1 MRRRP
6 RRRSERWRHM
16 PRRPGSRRTGGV
28 SRARRGTGRIRGVRP
43 PVELHK
49 GKGIERL
56 LRDADVDVAL
66 YAGDDRTDVDAFRAL
81 RAAVEDGRLQ
91 AAVCLGVRSDETPP
105 EVDEAA
111 DLMVDGTAG
120 VRVVLETLAG

>member
-16 PRRPGSRRTGGV
+16 PRRPASRRTGAVRAPRG
-28 SRARRGTGRIRGVRP
+28 ARRAPRP
-43 PVELHK
+43 PPPLELHK

-66 YAGDDRTDVDAFRAL
+66 YAGDDRTDVDAFHAL
-81 RAAVEDGRLQ
+81 RAPVEDGRLQ
-91 AAVCLGVRSDETPP
+91 TAVCLGVRSDEPPP